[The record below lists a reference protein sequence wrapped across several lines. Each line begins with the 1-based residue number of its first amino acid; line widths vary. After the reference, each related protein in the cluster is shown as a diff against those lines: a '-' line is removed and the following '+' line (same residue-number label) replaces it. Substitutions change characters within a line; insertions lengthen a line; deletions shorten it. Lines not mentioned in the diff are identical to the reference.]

1 MDPRTRV
8 SYTGSRLDIVAC
20 VPLTARRLL
29 DVGCSNGSLGAALR
43 AAVPGRTVWGI
54 EADPA
59 FCREA
64 APRIDRVIQSDL
76 NRLAWAET
84 FADQRFDAVIFADVL
99 EHLLDPWTVLR
110 SAIQVLSP
118 GGVVIISVPNIRH
131 VSAMYS
137 IAVRG
142 RFPRRERGLFDK
154 THLRWFTFA
163 DAVAL
168 CRDAGLEVNRV
179 SPLLRLYDSPGGR
192 TNERLERLLGRFR
205 SAWFVREF
213 FAYQF
218 LLIAT
223 RRSA

>member
-1 MDPRTRV
+1 
-8 SYTGSRLDIVAC
+8 
-20 VPLTARRLL
+20 
-29 DVGCSNGSLGAALR
+29 
-43 AAVPGRTVWGI
+43 
-54 EADPA
+54 
-59 FCREA
+59 
-64 APRIDRVIQSDL
+64 
-76 NRLAWAET
+76 
-84 FADQRFDAVIFADVL
+84 
-99 EHLLDPWTVLR
+99 
-110 SAIQVLSP
+110 VLSP

-179 SPLLRLYDSPGGR
+179 IPLLRLYDLPGGR

-213 FAYQF
+213 LAYQF